1 MISGGTSYVAGFR
14 YASVSGSRNYNTS
27 TYTTG
32 PSDPFGTANTDAEQM
47 SEYATYTP

>member
-14 YASVSGSRNYNTS
+14 YTNVNGSRTYNSNTYTS
-27 TYTTG
+27 T
-32 PSDPFGTANTDAEQM
+32 PSNPFGTANTDAEQM